1 MCKVRGC
8 YYYRVQMMGYHAK
21 RTVCLQHTG
30 RIYTAIQV
38 INQNSL
44 PIYYTP
50 TAHHPRYIGRDAHL
64 RSLEQLKRAQ
74 VCVCTVITL
83 VPTTTS
89 EHHTR
94 LY

>member
-8 YYYRVQMMGYHAK
+8 YYYRVQIMGYHAK

-30 RIYTAIQV
+30 RIHTAIQV

-44 PIYYTP
+44 PIYYTRA
-50 TAHHPRYIGRDAHL
+50 AHHPRYIGRDVHL
-64 RSLEQLKRAQ
+64 RSLERFKRAQ
-74 VCVCTVITL
+74 VCGCMVIRL
-83 VPTTTS
+83 AATTTS
-89 EHHTR
+89 EHHAL